1 MALIT
6 YFEMT
11 RLKIVLFP
19 LFVAFPVAYGVSPA
33 PDKITPSGIDDLLAI
48 QKKVL
53 AIRDKI
59 RVATVAVKMGRGAGS
74 GVIVSK
80 EGLVLTAGH
89 VSGKPGQKFKVILS
103 DGREFDG
110 VALGNSKKTDS
121 GMIQIKKPKDLPVA
135 DYVGPGQPEVGQ
147 WCMAVGNMG
156 GWDDKRGA
164 VFRLGRVISVSRN
177 TIRTDCKLLGGDTGG
192 PLFDLAGKVIGIHSR
207 ISSAP
212 DQNYHVAMIAFH
224 DDWNDLKS
232 SKTVEPVGENERGYL
247 GINFSS
253 DPKGVRVTR
262 VGEDTS
268 ADKAGLKPGD
278 IITHFNGKK
287 LYSGS
292 GVRDLIE
299 KTKIGDE
306 IKVKVEREGKTREMT
321 IKLGKRP

>member
-1 MALIT
+1 MNH
-6 YFEMT
+6 MT
-11 RLKIVLFP
+11 IVLSVFFA
-19 LFVAFPVAYGVSPA
+19 LTLSYGASPA
-33 PDKITPSGIDDLLAI
+33 TDKATPSGTDDLLAI

-59 RVATVAVKMGRGAGS
+59 REATVAVKMGRGAGS

-80 EGLVLTAGH
+80 DGLVLTAGH
-89 VSGKPGQKFKVILS
+89 VSGKPGQKFTVILH
-103 DGREFDG
+103 DGREFEG
-110 VALGNSKKTDS
+110 FALGNSKKTDS
-121 GMIQIKKPKDLPVA
+121 GMIQIKEPKDLPVA
-135 DYVGPGQPEVGQ
+135 DYVGPGQPEIGQ

-177 TIRTDCKLLGGDTGG
+177 TIRTDCKLLGGDSGG
-192 PLFDLAGKVIGIHSR
+192 PLFDLGGKVIGIHSR

-224 DDWNDLKS
+224 DDWDGLKA
-232 SKTVEPVGENERGYL
+232 SKTIEPVSESERGYL

-253 DPKGVRVTR
+253 DANGVRVTR
-262 VGEDTS
+262 VGEETS
-268 ADKAGLKPGD
+268 AAKAGLKPGD

-287 LYSGS
+287 LYSGN

-299 KTKIGDE
+299 KTKIGDK
-306 IKVKVEREGKTREMT
+306 IKIKVERDGKPLEMT

>member
-1 MALIT
+1 MGSNNTFLMKKLPVMLS
-6 YFEMT
+6 FF
-11 RLKIVLFP
+11 L
-19 LFVAFPVAYGVSPA
+19 AFTVTHGASPTL
-33 PDKITPSGIDDLLAI
+33 DKKTPGDTNDLLAI

-53 AIRDKI
+53 AIRDRI

-121 GMIQIKKPKDLPVA
+121 GMIQINKPKDLPVA

-177 TIRTDCKLLGGDTGG
+177 TIRTDCKLLGGDSGG
-192 PLFDLAGKVIGIHSR
+192 PLFDLDGKVIGIHSR

-224 DDWNDLKS
+224 DDWDGLKA
-232 SKTVEPVGENERGYL
+232 SKTIEPVSESERGYL

-268 ADKAGLKPGD
+268 AAKAGLKSGD

-299 KTKIGDE
+299 KTKVGDK
-306 IKVKVEREGKTREMT
+306 INVKVEREGKILEMT

>member
-1 MALIT
+1 MKRLTVAISFFLALTI
-6 YFEMT
+6 
-11 RLKIVLFP
+11 
-19 LFVAFPVAYGVSPA
+19 AYGASSP
-33 PDKITPSGIDDLLAI
+33 PDKTTPLGTDDLLAL

-59 RVATVAVKMGRGAGS
+59 RIATVAVKMGRGAGS

-80 EGLVLTAGH
+80 DGLVLTAGH

-121 GMIQIKKPKDLPVA
+121 GMIQIKKPKDLPTV

-147 WCMAVGNMG
+147 WCLAVGNMG
-156 GWDDKRGA
+156 GWDAKRGA

-177 TIRTDCKLLGGDTGG
+177 TIRTDCKLLGGDSGG
-192 PLFDLAGKVIGIHSR
+192 PLFDLNGKVIGIHSR
-207 ISSAP
+207 ISSSP

-224 DDWNDLKS
+224 DDWDDLKES
-232 SKTVEPVGENERGYL
+232 NIVEPVSEEKRGYL

-253 DPKGVRVTR
+253 NPKGVRVTK
-262 VGEDTS
+262 VGEKTS
-268 ADKAGLKPGD
+268 AEKAGLKPGD

-287 LYSGS
+287 LFAG
-292 GVRDLIE
+292 GDVRDLIE

-306 IKVKVEREGKTREMT
+306 IKLKVEREGKTLDMT
-321 IKLGKRP
+321 IKLGVRP

>member
-1 MALIT
+1 MM

-19 LFVAFPVAYGVSPA
+19 LFVAFTVAYGAA
-33 PDKITPSGIDDLLAI
+33 PDKITPSDIDDLLAI

-80 EGLVLTAGH
+80 DGLVLTAGH

-121 GMIQIKKPKDLPVA
+121 GMIQIKKPKNLPTVG
-135 DYVGPGQPEVGQ
+135 YVGPGQPELGQ

-156 GWDDKRGA
+156 GWDAERGA
-164 VFRLGRVISVSRN
+164 VFRLGRVINISRN
-177 TIRTDCKLLGGDTGG
+177 TIRTDCKLLGGDSGG
-192 PLFDLAGKVIGIHSR
+192 PLFDLDGKVIGIHSR
-207 ISSAP
+207 ISSNP

-224 DDWNDLKS
+224 DDWDDLKAS
-232 SKTVEPVGENERGYL
+232 IIVEPVSEDERGYL

-262 VGEDTS
+262 VGEETS
-268 ADKAGLKPGD
+268 AAKAGLKPGD
-278 IITHFNGKK
+278 VITHFDGKK

-299 KTKIGDE
+299 KTKVGDE
-306 IKVKVEREGKTREMT
+306 IKIKLEREGKTLGMT

>member
-1 MALIT
+1 MFSLLWALT
-6 YFEMT
+6 
-11 RLKIVLFP
+11 
-19 LFVAFPVAYGVSPA
+19 VAHGASPA
-33 PDKITPSGIDDLLAI
+33 LDKKTPAGTDDLLAL

-59 RVATVAVKMGRGAGS
+59 RAATVAVKMGRGAGS

-80 EGLVLTAGH
+80 DGLVLTAGH

-121 GMIQIKKPKDLPVA
+121 GMIQINKPKDLPIA
-135 DYVGPGQPEVGQ
+135 DYVGPGQPELGQ
-147 WCMAVGNMG
+147 WCIAVGNMG
-156 GWDDKRGA
+156 GWDAKRGA

-177 TIRTDCKLLGGDTGG
+177 TIRTDCKLLGGDSGG
-192 PLFDLAGKVIGIHSR
+192 PLYDLNGKVIGIHSR

-224 DDWNDLKS
+224 DDWDDLKA
-232 SKTVEPVGENERGYL
+232 SKSVEPVSEGERGYL

-253 DPKGVRVTR
+253 DPKGVRVTK
-262 VGEDTS
+262 VGEKTS
-268 ADKAGLKPGD
+268 AEKAGLKPGD
-278 IITHFNGKK
+278 IITHFNGKR
-287 LYSGS
+287 LFAG
-292 GVRDLIE
+292 GDARDLIE

-306 IKVKVEREGKTREMT
+306 IKLKVEREGKMLNMT
-321 IKLGKRP
+321 VKLGKRP